1 MKRVGTLYLQLDD
14 LIKADKV
21 VDLEDVLV
29 REQLRT
35 EREREKRMSN
45 GAAAL
50 GWCGWKQPHREGGN
64 KMRIYQRLDLAKSGD
79 LLLGLG
85 LAALRLGLDRRN
97 AFPASAPERN
107 GLCQRMPAREN

>member
-1 MKRVGTLYLQLDD
+1 
-14 LIKADKV
+14 
-21 VDLEDVLV
+21 
-29 REQLRT
+29 
-35 EREREKRMSN
+35 
-45 GAAAL
+45 
-50 GWCGWKQPHREGGN
+50 
-64 KMRIYQRLDLAKSGD
+64 MRIYQRLDLAKSGD